1 MITKHVGKHNS
12 RKVVIL
18 YRKVPNENHMCLV
31 TYTEV
36 LPRQIHDD
44 LIGAVE
50 SAMGQQSK
58 ELADYLFR
66 ALGNSGDAILTTLH
80 KEGFIK
86 KVPTNQVIVT
96 PNSTS
101 NVRLDE
107 LNEILDKMALGE
119 EAVKELANLDN
130 SQGMTGKKRRQ
141 DVEELR
147 APANSRA
154 TPAKVTTTASLNEV
168 LGDDDLAAQRLAQAI
183 KMEQEAQQLLAEAK
197 RLKAEAD
204 SLNGTPVKNVK
215 RTTKKATKVKEA

>member
-1 MITKHVGKHNS
+1 MITKHVGKHNG
-12 RKVVIL
+12 RKIVIL
-18 YRKVPNENHMCLV
+18 YRKVPHEDHMCLV
-31 TYTEV
+31 AYTEV

-50 SAMGQQSK
+50 SAMGQQAK

-66 ALGNSGDAILTTLH
+66 ALGNSGDPILTTLH

-96 PNSTS
+96 PNTNSS
-101 NVRLDE
+101 VRLDE

-154 TPAKVTTTASLNEV
+154 TPTKVKNTASLNEI

-183 KMEQEAQQLLAEAK
+183 QMEQEAQQLLAEAK

-204 SLNGTPVKNVK
+204 TLNGTPVKNVK

>member
-12 RKVVIL
+12 RKIVIL
-18 YRKVPNENHMCLV
+18 YRKVPNEDHMALV
-31 TYTEV
+31 SYTEV

-44 LIGAVE
+44 LMGAVE
-50 SAMGQQSK
+50 SAMGQQAK

-66 ALGNSGDAILTTLH
+66 ALGNSGDPILTTLH

-86 KVPTNQVIVT
+86 KVPTNQIIVT
-96 PNSTS
+96 PNTNSS
-101 NVRLDE
+101 VRLDE

-130 SQGMTGKKRRQ
+130 SQGMTGKKRRN

-147 APANSRA
+147 APANSRSQPAQVKNTA
-154 TPAKVTTTASLNEV
+154 TLNEV
-168 LGDDDLAAQRLAQAI
+168 LGDDDLASQRLAQAI

-197 RLKAEAD
+197 RLKAEAETQ
-204 SLNGTPVKNVK
+204 NGTPVKNAK
-215 RTTKKATKVKEA
+215 RTTKKTTKVKEA

>member
-1 MITKHVGKHNS
+1 MITKHVGKHNN
-12 RKVVIL
+12 RKIVIL

-50 SAMGQQSK
+50 SAMGQQAK

-66 ALGNSGDAILTTLH
+66 ALGNNGDSILTTLH

-86 KVPTNQVIVT
+86 KVPTNQIIVT
-96 PNSTS
+96 PNTNSS
-101 NVRLDE
+101 VRLDE

-204 SLNGTPVKNVK
+204 SLNGTPVKNAK
-215 RTTKKATKVKEA
+215 RTTKKTTKVKEA

>member
-12 RKVVIL
+12 RKIVIL

-31 TYTEV
+31 TYAEV

-44 LIGAVE
+44 LMAAVE
-50 SAMGQQSK
+50 SPMGQQAK

-66 ALGNSGDAILTTLH
+66 ALGNNGDSVLTTLH

-96 PNSTS
+96 PNATS

-107 LNEILDKMALGE
+107 LNEILDKMALGD
-119 EAVKELANLDN
+119 EAVKELANLDAN
-130 SQGMTGKKRRQ
+130 AGMSGKKRRN

-147 APANSRA
+147 APANSRSQ
-154 TPAKVTTTASLNEV
+154 PAQVKTTASLNEV

-183 KMEQEAQQLLAEAK
+183 KMEQEAQQLLAEAT

-204 SLNGTPVKNVK
+204 SLNGTPATNAK